1 MDEHDYTQSV
11 SAHYTSGGLGEK
23 VLAGLR
29 ASGKDPD
36 SLRVE
41 DLASLDHMHSGGI
54 QATRDLM
61 RRAGLEQGMRVLDVG
76 GGLGG
81 PARLLADEAGCVV
94 TVLEL
99 SGDLCEVGEMLTARV
114 GLSDRVAFRHG
125 SALDMP
131 FGKGD
136 FDLVWTQHATM
147 NIAEKDRLYRE
158 IHRVLRPGGR
168 LVMQEIMAGPLQP
181 IHFPV
186 PWAQDAT
193 ISFLRSPEETR
204 ATLSDIGFREVEWV
218 DQRAQVLDGMQ
229 GQAPGGPQVP
239 RPRLGSTCCSGLN
252 SPRWCRTSGATSAKI
267 ALPSC
272 GQSWSASDTLRDE
285 DVPGAGG

>member
-1 MDEHDYTQSV
+1 
-11 SAHYTSGGLGEK
+11 
-23 VLAGLR
+23 
-29 ASGKDPD
+29 
-36 SLRVE
+36 
-41 DLASLDHMHSGGI
+41 MHSGGI

-61 RRAGLEQGMRVLDVG
+61 RRASLEQGMRVLDVG

-81 PARLLADEAGCVV
+81 PARLLADEAGCIV

-99 SGDLCEVGEMLTARV
+99 SDELCEVGEMLTARV

-131 FGKGD
+131 FGDGD

-147 NIAEKDRLYRE
+147 NISEKDRLYRE

-181 IHFPV
+181 IHLPV

-204 ATLSDIGFREVEWV
+204 ALLSDIGFREVEWM
-218 DQRAQVLDGMQ
+218 DQRAQVVDGIQ
-229 GQAPGGPQVP
+229 SQAPGGRQGAPPPLGIHLLLGPQFPQMVQNVG
-239 RPRLGSTCCSGLN
+239 RNIREDRLTVVRAVLV
-252 SPRWCRTSGATSAKI
+252 
-267 ALPSC
+267 
-272 GQSWSASDTLRDE
+272 RD
-285 DVPGAGG
+285 

>member
-1 MDEHDYTQSV
+1 MAEYDYTQSV
-11 SAHYTSGGLGEK
+11 SAHYTSGRLGEK

-61 RRAGLEQGMRVLDVG
+61 RRAGLKRGMRVLDVG

-99 SGDLCEVGEMLTARV
+99 SDELCEVGQMLTARV

-131 FGKGD
+131 FENGD
-136 FDLVWTQHATM
+136 FGLVWTQHATM

-186 PWAQDAT
+186 PWAKDAT

-204 ATLSDIGFREVEWV
+204 ALLSDIGFREVEWV
-218 DQRAQVLDGMQ
+218 DQRPQVLDGIQ
-229 GQAPGGPQVP
+229 SQAPGGPQGAP
-239 RPRLGSTCCSGLN
+239 PPLGIHLLLG
-252 SPRWCRTSGATSAKI
+252 PQ
-267 ALPSC
+267 LPQMVQNV
-272 GQSWSASDTLRDE
+272 GRNIRE
-285 DVPGAGG
+285 DHLTVVRAVLVRE